1 MALKLTYCLYTLA
14 GLHKL
19 VLLHDGWI
27 VNILAENVT
36 QALQALD
43 LALHVLSVLLLDRD
57 RARVLYLDLEH
68 LELRDTLYR
77 QAQK

>member
-1 MALKLTYCLYTLA
+1 MALKLTYCLYALA

-57 RARVLYLDLEH
+57 RACVLYLDLEH
-68 LELRDTLYR
+68 LELCDTLFR